1 MDAAV
6 ELLLRRGG
14 LFWDFGM
21 MCAYYLLKTRPIANR
36 IYEGRHGH
44 YDIRTKSSK
53 WHVLKLCT
61 CKIPDVKVQI
71 IRILTR
77 FGRWG
82 CHNFSMYILIKMHV
96 LFLNKYVA
104 VL

>member
-21 MCAYYLLKTRPIANR
+21 MCVDYLLKTRPIANR

-44 YDIRTKSSK
+44 YDK
-53 WHVLKLCT
+53 VLEMARA
-61 CKIPDVKVQI
+61 QI
-71 IRILTR
+71 VYLQNT
-77 FGRWG
+77 
-82 CHNFSMYILIKMHV
+82 
-96 LFLNKYVA
+96 
-104 VL
+104 

>member
-21 MCAYYLLKTRPIANR
+21 MCVDYLLKTRPIANR

-44 YDIRTKSSK
+44 YDIGTKSSK

-61 CKIPDVKVQI
+61 CKIPDVKVQ
-71 IRILTR
+71 
-77 FGRWG
+77 
-82 CHNFSMYILIKMHV
+82 NYPYINSIWEVGMSS
-96 LFLNKYVA
+96 FLNVHFVQDACIIFK
-104 VL
+104 